1 VEPGF
6 GHACAALGSLLEH
19 DAPLANAITAEE
31 YRELCREASVM
42 WVLPESSA
50 DLLRPVFADGDSLVL
65 LDDRAVADELV
76 GLLQR

>member
-1 VEPGF
+1 
-6 GHACAALGSLLEH
+6 
-19 DAPLANAITAEE
+19 
-31 YRELCREASVM
+31 M